1 MVDAEHFPVSQND
14 REMAVAAKTTP
25 LGRDKE
31 YKKVYDRVMAAAMR
45 LGKSNT
51 EMGNVKPD
59 YSELP
64 GAMVCCSDFCK
75 GEVRLSE
82 KPGRL
87 PTDPRHTQNTPRV
100 CCVCGWQI
108 GKNRAQKLEHSK
120 DARRR
125 LAISLRSS
133 TQYSAA

>member
-1 MVDAEHFPVSQND
+1 MFDAELFPVSQND
-14 REMAVAAKTTP
+14 REMAVEAKTTP

-31 YKKVYDRVMAAAMR
+31 CRKVYERVMAAAMR

-51 EMGNVKPD
+51 EMGKVKPD
-59 YSELP
+59 YSQFP

-75 GEVRLSE
+75 GDMRLSK

-108 GKNRAQKLEHSK
+108 GKNRAKKLDHSK

-133 TQYSAA
+133 TQYAAA